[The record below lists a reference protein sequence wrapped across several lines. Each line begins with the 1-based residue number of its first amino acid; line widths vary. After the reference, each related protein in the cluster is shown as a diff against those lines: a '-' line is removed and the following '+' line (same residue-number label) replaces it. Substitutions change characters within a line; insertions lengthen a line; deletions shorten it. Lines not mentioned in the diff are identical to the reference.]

1 MEVPCILSQDHEA
14 YLQASPDIK
23 EKFDIVFDYLHRHE
37 SILHP
42 VLDVEMVPC
51 VIGRRLFQAQRVAT
65 NSEE

>member
-1 MEVPCILSQDHEA
+1 MEVPCILSQDYEA
-14 YLQASPDIK
+14 YLQAAPDLK

-42 VLDVEMVPC
+42 VLDVEMMSS
-51 VIGRRLFQAQRVAT
+51 VIGRRFFEAQRVAT